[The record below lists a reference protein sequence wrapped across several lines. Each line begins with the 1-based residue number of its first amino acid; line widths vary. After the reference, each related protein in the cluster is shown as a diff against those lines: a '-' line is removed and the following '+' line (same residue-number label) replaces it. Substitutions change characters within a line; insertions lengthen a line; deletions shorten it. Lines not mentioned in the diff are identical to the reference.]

1 MSSNLN
7 MHYLDVYHKIK
18 ELLTELDGVK
28 DPEKFI
34 SLEILARISKWK
46 CICAMNSIIY
56 SYMDFLNVSCSIEQ
70 VKEPHGRHN

>member
-7 MHYLDVYHKIK
+7 MHHLDVYHKIK

-34 SLEILARISKWK
+34 SLEILGRISKCK
-46 CICAMNSIIY
+46 CICVVNSIIY
-56 SYMDFLNVSCSIEQ
+56 SYMDILNVSCSIEQ